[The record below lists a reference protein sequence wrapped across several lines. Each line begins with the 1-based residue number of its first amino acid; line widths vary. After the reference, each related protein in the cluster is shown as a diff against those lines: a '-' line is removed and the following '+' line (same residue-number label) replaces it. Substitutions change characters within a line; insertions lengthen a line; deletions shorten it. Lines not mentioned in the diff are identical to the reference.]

1 MAKIVCEGI
10 LFDLDGVLV
19 DSTPAVARVWA
30 WWAKQHGFDPEDTVR
45 RAHGR
50 PSISTIRELLPNADH
65 AYEDREVERREI
77 EDVEGV
83 VPLPGALELLRALPL
98 DRWAIVTSCTR
109 KLAFVRIRAAGLPE
123 PKFIVTSTDITKG
136 KPDPE
141 PYLKGAQALSFN
153 PHACVVIEDA
163 PAGIRSGKSAG
174 AQVVALQ
181 TTESDEL
188 LSAAEADYIV
198 KDCSAIQ
205 LAPAKSDGPLSL
217 ELENVRAAFR

>member
-1 MAKIVCEGI
+1 MTKITCEGI

-19 DSTPAVARVWA
+19 DSTPAVARVWS
-30 WWAKQHGFDPEDTVR
+30 WWARQHGFDPENTVR

-83 VPLPGALELLRALPL
+83 VPLPGAMELLQALPL

-109 KLAFVRIRAAGLPE
+109 KLAFVRIRSAGLPE

-153 PHACVVIEDA
+153 PRGCVVIEDA
-163 PAGIRSGKSAG
+163 PAGIRSGKSAS
-174 AQVVALQ
+174 ARVIALQ

-188 LSAAEADYIV
+188 LRAAGADYILR
-198 KDCSAIQ
+198 DCAAIR
-205 LAPAKSDGPLSL
+205 LGEPALNASLSL
-217 ELENVRAAFR
+217 ELKNVQLAFR